1 MVQLWS
7 RPILFDLSN
16 DPLLNTAEN
25 PFKQVSALKIKQTKK
40 WLLKIINVGRNILIN
55 AQLKKI
61 FFISKDRKK
70 GNKTEKD
77 SKKTRKKKISP
88 MKVILVKM
96 RYQIKIL
103 WSLVNS
109 NQKQASKT
117 LAVVAVMMRKK
128 VLKIK

>member
-7 RPILFDLSN
+7 RAILFDLSN

-77 SKKTRKKKISP
+77 SKKTWKKKISP

-96 RYQIKIL
+96 RYQI
-103 WSLVNS
+103 
-109 NQKQASKT
+109 
-117 LAVVAVMMRKK
+117 
-128 VLKIK
+128 